1 MESNNRNDMPAF
13 MDTDLDPYTLVH
25 DIVSN
30 WWVII
35 LGAIAGALLTY
46 VVVSSRYVPPQER
59 SPASIL
65 ISNCCKGFPEAILTF
80 PYRLQPFFMENL
92 SYRKGFLDLFL

>member
-35 LGAIAGALLTY
+35 LWWH
-46 VVVSSRYVPPQER
+46 
-59 SPASIL
+59 
-65 ISNCCKGFPEAILTF
+65 PEAMRMRTVI
-80 PYRLQPFFMENL
+80 
-92 SYRKGFLDLFL
+92 

>member
-13 MDTDLDPYTLVH
+13 MDTDLDLYTLVH

-46 VVVSSRYVPPQER
+46 VIVTSGYFR
-59 SPASIL
+59 SIQRRRHL
-65 ISNCCKGFPEAILTF
+65 WWHPEAM
-80 PYRLQPFFMENL
+80 RML
-92 SYRKGFLDLFL
+92 SVI

>member
-13 MDTDLDPYTLVH
+13 MDTDLDLYTLVH

-35 LGAIAGALLTY
+35 LGAIAGALADLC
-46 VVVSSRYVPPQER
+46 SRKQQICSGVYNAGDICSGIQRRCEC
-59 SPASIL
+59 I
-65 ISNCCKGFPEAILTF
+65 
-80 PYRLQPFFMENL
+80 Q
-92 SYRKGFLDLFL
+92 

>member
-1 MESNNRNDMPAF
+1 MPAF

-46 VVVSSRYVPPQER
+46 VVVCCRFVPEY
-59 SPASIL
+59 I
-65 ISNCCKGFPEAILTF
+65 T
-80 PYRLQPFFMENL
+80 
-92 SYRKGFLDLFL
+92 

>member
-35 LGAIAGALLTY
+35 LGNCGSVVNLCSCKQQVCSGVYNAGDICGGIQRRCEC
-46 VVVSSRYVPPQER
+46 VQ
-59 SPASIL
+59 
-65 ISNCCKGFPEAILTF
+65 
-80 PYRLQPFFMENL
+80 
-92 SYRKGFLDLFL
+92 

>member
-46 VVVSSRYVPPQER
+46 VVVSSRYVPEYKR
-59 SPASIL
+59 RRHL
-65 ISNCCKGFPEAILTF
+65 WWHPEAMRMRTVI
-80 PYRLQPFFMENL
+80 
-92 SYRKGFLDLFL
+92 

>member
-46 VVVSSRYVPPQER
+46 VVVVYN
-59 SPASIL
+59 AGD
-65 ISNCCKGFPEAILTF
+65 ISGGIQRRCECV
-80 PYRLQPFFMENL
+80 Q
-92 SYRKGFLDLFL
+92 

>member
-30 WWVII
+30 WCV
-35 LGAIAGALLTY
+35 T
-46 VVVSSRYVPPQER
+46 
-59 SPASIL
+59 
-65 ISNCCKGFPEAILTF
+65 NT
-80 PYRLQPFFMENL
+80 
-92 SYRKGFLDLFL
+92 GFLKISSVR

>member
-30 WWVII
+30 WWGDHP
-35 LGAIAGALLTY
+35 GAIAS
-46 VVVSSRYVPPQER
+46 VVNLCS
-59 SPASIL
+59 
-65 ISNCCKGFPEAILTF
+65 CKQQIC
-80 PYRLQPFFMENL
+80 
-92 SYRKGFLDLFL
+92 S

>member
-46 VVVSSRYVPPQER
+46 VVVSSRYVPEYTTLR
-59 SPASIL
+59 HL
-65 ISNCCKGFPEAILTF
+65 WWHPEAMRMRTVI
-80 PYRLQPFFMENL
+80 
-92 SYRKGFLDLFL
+92 

>member
-46 VVVSSRYVPPQER
+46 VVVSSRYVPELYNAGDIR
-59 SPASIL
+59 SVIQRGCEC
-65 ISNCCKGFPEAILTF
+65 I
-80 PYRLQPFFMENL
+80 Q
-92 SYRKGFLDLFL
+92 